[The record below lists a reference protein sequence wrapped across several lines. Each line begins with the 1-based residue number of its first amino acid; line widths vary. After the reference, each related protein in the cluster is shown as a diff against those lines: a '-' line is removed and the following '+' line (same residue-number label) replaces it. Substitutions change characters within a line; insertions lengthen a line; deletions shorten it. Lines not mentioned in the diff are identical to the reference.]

1 MSKIRI
7 VQRPN
12 TEKQL
17 VIMTKQDSVAPDKSA
32 QRSES
37 GAQRG
42 GAKGAPRDTSAVG
55 LNPIKRD
62 AMGAAMRV
70 LTKITGSELAEKFN
84 LRQTI
89 DRVTYEGTKTGF
101 KTLGAATRGFQKVSG
116 NGAPKRLPDNPSKNA
131 DYFDLT
137 PDDDQKMIVETVREF
152 AAEILRPAAHDAD
165 GAAQAPADLSK
176 RAAELGITLIN
187 VPEELDGAAAD
198 RGAVTNS
205 LVAEAL
211 AHGDMGLALP
221 ILAPSGVAVA
231 LTQWGTDAQQK
242 TYLPAFTGE
251 QVPGAAVVVNEPRA
265 LFDPFALQTKAV
277 RSPSGY
283 KLNGVKSLVPAA
295 ATSELFVIAAELDG
309 KPSFFIVES
318 DTKGLVV
325 EADPSMGL
333 RAAGLGRLILTDVA
347 VSESALLGDGDAE
360 QRRAEYADA
369 IRLARL
375 GWASMA
381 VGTSQAVLDY
391 VIPYVNEREAFGE
404 PISHRQAVA
413 FMVANIGIELDGLR
427 LVTLRGA
434 SRAEQGLSFA
444 RESAL
449 ARKLASEKGMQ
460 IGLDGVQLLGGHGF
474 TKEHPVERWYRDLR
488 AIGVAEG
495 IVLI

>member
-1 MSKIRI
+1 MS
-7 VQRPN
+7 
-12 TEKQL
+12 
-17 VIMTKQDSVAPDKSA
+17 KQDSVVKSN
-32 QRSES
+32 
-37 GAQRG
+37 GATRE
-42 GAKGAPRDTSAVG
+42 PRDTSGVG
-55 LNPIKRD
+55 LNPVKRD

-70 LTKITGSELAEKFN
+70 LTRITGSDLAEKYN

-101 KTLGAATRGFQKVSG
+101 KTLGAATRTFTKVAGG
-116 NGAPKRLPDNPSKNA
+116 NQPKRLPDGASKNA
-131 DYFDLT
+131 GYFDLT
-137 PDDDQKMIVETVREF
+137 PDDEQQMIVDTVRDF

-165 GAAQAPADLSK
+165 EAAAAPADLTK

-187 VPEELDGAAAD
+187 VPEELDGAASE

-231 LTQWGTDAQQK
+231 LTQWGTDGQQQ

-251 QVPGAAVVVNEPRA
+251 QVPNAAVVVNEPRA

-283 KLNGVKSLVPAA
+283 KLNGVKSFVPAA
-295 ATSELFVIAAELDG
+295 ADCELFLVAAELDG
-309 KPSFFIVES
+309 RPTFFIVES
-318 DTKGLVV
+318 DAKGLVV

-347 VSESALLGDGDAE
+347 VPESAILGDGDATA
-360 QRRAEYADA
+360 RAEDYANA

-381 VGTSQAVLDY
+381 VGTGQAVLDY

-413 FMVANIGIELDGLR
+413 FMVANIAIELDGLR

-449 ARKLASEKGMQ
+449 ARKLASDKGMQ
-460 IGLDGVQLLGGHGF
+460 IGLDGVQLLGGHGY

>member
-1 MSKIRI
+1 MIMS
-7 VQRPN
+7 
-12 TEKQL
+12 
-17 VIMTKQDSVAPDKSA
+17 KQDSVVRAN
-32 QRSES
+32 
-37 GAQRG
+37 
-42 GAKGAPRDTSAVG
+42 GAKREPRDTSAVG
-55 LNPIKRD
+55 LNPVKRD

-70 LTKITGSELAEKFN
+70 LTKITGSELAEKYN

-101 KTLGAATRGFQKVSG
+101 KTLGAATRTFTKVSG
-116 NGAPKRLPDNPSKNA
+116 GGQPKRLPTAEAKNA
-131 DYFDLT
+131 DYFDIT
-137 PDDDQKMIVETVREF
+137 PNDEQKMIVETVRDF
-152 AAEILRPAAHDAD
+152 AGEILRPAAHDAD
-165 GAAQAPADLSK
+165 AAAASPADLVA

-187 VPEELDGAAAD
+187 VPEELDGAASE

-231 LTQWGTDAQQK
+231 LTQWGTDSQQQ

-251 QVPGAAVVVNEPRA
+251 KVPNAAVVVNEPRA

-283 KLNGVKSLVPAA
+283 KLNGVKSFVPAA
-295 ATSELFVIAAELDG
+295 ADSELFIVAAELDG
-309 KPSFFIVES
+309 KQAFFIVES
-318 DTKGLVV
+318 DAKGLVV

-333 RAAGLGRLILTDVA
+333 RAAGLGRLILTDVS
-347 VSESALLGDGDAE
+347 VPESAILGDGDAA
-360 QRRAEYADA
+360 QRAADYANA

-413 FMVANIGIELDGLR
+413 FMVANIAIELDGLR

>member
-1 MSKIRI
+1 MVTMSK
-7 VQRPN
+7 
-12 TEKQL
+12 
-17 VIMTKQDSVAPDKSA
+17 QDVVKTN
-32 QRSES
+32 
-37 GAQRG
+37 
-42 GAKGAPRDTSAVG
+42 GAKREPRDTSAVG
-55 LNPIKRD
+55 LNPVKRD

-70 LTKITGSELAEKFN
+70 LTRITGSDLAEKYN

-101 KTLGAATRGFQKVSG
+101 KTLGAATRTFNRVSG
-116 NGAPKRLPDNPSKNA
+116 GGAPKRLPDGATKNA
-131 DYFDLT
+131 GYFDLT
-137 PDDDQKMIVETVREF
+137 PDDEQKMIVETVREF
-152 AAEILRPAAHDAD
+152 SAEILRPAAHDAD
-165 GAAQAPADLSK
+165 EAAAAPADLLK
-176 RAAELGITLIN
+176 RSAELGITLIN
-187 VPEELDGAAAD
+187 IPEEFEGVASE

-231 LTQWGTDAQQK
+231 LTQWGTDEQQK
-242 TYLPAFTGE
+242 TYLPAFAGE
-251 QVPGAAVVVNEPRA
+251 NVPAAAVVVSEPRA

-283 KLNGVKSLVPAA
+283 RLNGVKSLVPAA
-295 ATSELFVIAAELDG
+295 GSAELFVVAAELDG
-309 KPSFFIVES
+309 RPAFFLIES
-318 DTKGLVV
+318 DTEGLVV

-347 VSESALLGDGDAE
+347 VPESAILGDGDAD
-360 QRRAEYADA
+360 QRAREYADA

-375 GWASMA
+375 GWASLA

-391 VIPYVNEREAFGE
+391 VIPYANEREAFGE

-413 FMVANIGIELDGLR
+413 FMISNIAIELDSMR

-444 RESAL
+444 REAAL
-449 ARKLASEKGMQ
+449 ARKLASDKGMQ
-460 IGLDGVQLLGGHGF
+460 IGLDGVQLLGGHGY

>member
-1 MSKIRI
+1 MSK
-7 VQRPN
+7 
-12 TEKQL
+12 
-17 VIMTKQDSVAPDKSA
+17 QDVVKTN
-32 QRSES
+32 
-37 GAQRG
+37 
-42 GAKGAPRDTSAVG
+42 GAKREPRDTSAVG
-55 LNPIKRD
+55 LNPVKRD

-70 LTKITGSELAEKFN
+70 LTRITGSDLAEKYN
-84 LRQTI
+84 LRQVI

-101 KTLGAATRGFQKVSG
+101 KTLGAATRTFNRVSG
-116 NGAPKRLPDNPSKNA
+116 NGAPKRLPDGAPKNA
-131 DYFDLT
+131 GYFDLT
-137 PDDDQKMIVETVREF
+137 PDDEQKMIVETVREF
-152 AAEILRPAAHDAD
+152 SAEILRPAAYDAD
-165 GAAQAPADLSK
+165 EAATAPADLLK
-176 RAAELGITLIN
+176 RSAELGITLIN
-187 VPEELDGAAAD
+187 IPEEFEGAASE

-242 TYLPAFTGE
+242 TYLPAFAADN
-251 QVPGAAVVVNEPRA
+251 VPAAAVVVSEPRA
-265 LFDPFALQTKAV
+265 LFDPFALRTKAV

-295 ATSELFVIAAELDG
+295 GSAELFVVAAELDG
-309 KPSFFIVES
+309 RPAFFIVES

-347 VSESALLGDGDAE
+347 VPESAILGDGDAD
-360 QRRAEYADA
+360 QRAREYADA
-369 IRLARL
+369 VRLARL
-375 GWASMA
+375 GWASLA

-391 VIPYVNEREAFGE
+391 VIPYANEREAFGE

-413 FMVANIGIELDGLR
+413 FMISNIAIELDSMR

-434 SRAEQGLSFA
+434 SRAEQGLSFG
-444 RESAL
+444 REAAL
-449 ARKLASEKGMQ
+449 ARKLASDKGMQ

>member
-1 MSKIRI
+1 MIMSK
-7 VQRPN
+7 
-12 TEKQL
+12 
-17 VIMTKQDSVAPDKSA
+17 QDTVVPHDSA
-32 QRSES
+32 KR
-37 GAQRG
+37 
-42 GAKGAPRDTSAVG
+42 KPRDTSAVG
-55 LNPIKRD
+55 LNPVKRD

-70 LTKITGSELAEKFN
+70 LTKITGSDLAEKYN

-101 KTLGAATRGFQKVSG
+101 KTLGAATRGFKKVSG
-116 NGAPKRLPDNPSKNA
+116 GGAPKRLPDNPTAKA
-131 DYFDLT
+131 GYFDLT
-137 PDDDQKMIVETVREF
+137 PSDEQQMIVETVREF
-152 AAEILRPAAHDAD
+152 AAEILRPAGHDAD
-165 GAAQAPADLSK
+165 AAAAAPADLVK
-176 RAAELGITLIN
+176 RAAELGITHIN
-187 VPEELDGAAAD
+187 VPEELDGAASE

-231 LTQWGTDAQQK
+231 LTQWGTDSQQK
-242 TYLPAFTGE
+242 TYLPSFTGE
-251 QVPGAAVVVNEPRA
+251 QVPNAAVVVNEPRA

-295 ATSELFVIAAELDG
+295 ASSELFIVAAELDG
-309 KPSFFIVES
+309 KPSFFIVEA

-333 RAAGLGRLILTDVA
+333 RAAGIGRLNLTDVA
-347 VSESALLGDGDAE
+347 VPESGLLGDADADV
-360 QRRAEYADA
+360 RKAEYADA

-375 GWASMA
+375 GWASLA
-381 VGTSQAVLDY
+381 VGTGQAVLDY
-391 VIPYVNEREAFGE
+391 VIPYVNERVAFGE
-404 PISHRQAVA
+404 PISNRQAVA

-460 IGLDGVQLLGGHGF
+460 IGLDGVQLLGGHGY